1 MRRMLLAA
9 MAWMMAAACVAAPE
23 DEGAA
28 RAAWARKLQD
38 FQQCQA
44 GRRAPSYGP
53 AASGAAAKKKP
64 ADCVD
69 PGPFV
74 PPRAASAPVKG

>member
-1 MRRMLLAA
+1 MRWRFVGATALIT
-9 MAWMMAAACVAAPE
+9 AAACVAAPE

-53 AASGAAAKKKP
+53 AASGAAAKKP
-64 ADCVD
+64 AACVD

-74 PPRAASAPVKG
+74 PPSTKPARSP

>member
-1 MRRMLLAA
+1 MRWMPIGT
-9 MAWMMAAACVAAPE
+9 MAWMAAAACIAAPE

-53 AASGAAAKKKP
+53 AASGAAAKKP
-64 ADCVD
+64 ANCVD

-74 PPRAASAPVKG
+74 PPSTKPARSP

>member
-1 MRRMLLAA
+1 MRRILVGA
-9 MAWMMAAACVAAPE
+9 MAGIMASACIAAPE

-38 FQQCQA
+38 FQQCKA
-44 GRRAPSYGP
+44 GQRAPSYGP
-53 AASGAAAKKKP
+53 AASGAAKKH
-64 ADCVD
+64 AACVD

-74 PPRAASAPVKG
+74 PPPRKP